1 MSAIA
6 IITARG
12 GSKRIPRKNIREFC
26 GKPIINYSIEAA
38 LESGIFDEVMVS
50 TDDEEIAQIARKA
63 GANVPFFRS
72 EETSSDTATT
82 ADVLLEVLDEYEKR
96 GKTYEY
102 GCCIYPTAPFITAE
116 KLKDAMDKL
125 VKSGAESIVP
135 MQEFSYPPQRGL
147 FIDEEGLVKMLH
159 PEYATTRSQ
168 DLQKQYHE
176 CGQFYIFRNDAFKI
190 QKDTTMERSIPYI
203 IDPMESQDIDTE
215 SDWKFA
221 EMKYSFLC
229 MEKSHDELRR
239 AIEKRLDEIL

>member
-12 GSKRIPRKNIREFC
+12 GSKRIPRKNIKIFN

-38 LESGIFDEVMVS
+38 LESGIFEEVMVS
-50 TDDEEIAQIARKA
+50 TDDEEIAEIAKNA

-72 EETSSDTATT
+72 AETSTDTATT
-82 ADVLLEVLDEYEKR
+82 ADVLLEVLDRYEEMGR
-96 GKTYEY
+96 SFEY
-102 GCCIYPTAPFITAE
+102 GCCIYPTAPFVTAR
-116 KLKDAMDKL
+116 KLKEAMDEL
-125 VKSGAESIVP
+125 AKSGAESIVP

-147 FIDEEGLVKMLH
+147 FIDDKGLVKMLH

-190 QKDTTMERSIPYI
+190 QKDTTMEKSIPYI
-203 IDPMESQDIDTE
+203 IDPVESQDIDNE
-215 SDWKFA
+215 SDWLLA
-221 EMKYSFLC
+221 ELKYRFLT
-229 MEKSHDELRR
+229 EQG
-239 AIEKRLDEIL
+239 ILK

>member
-116 KLKDAMDKL
+116 KLKDAMDML

-203 IDPMESQDIDTE
+203 IDPMESQDIDNE

-221 EMKYSFLC
+221 EMKYSFLS

>member
-12 GSKRIPRKNIREFC
+12 GSKRIPRKNIKIFN

-38 LESGIFDEVMVS
+38 LESGIFEEVMVS
-50 TDDEEIAQIARKA
+50 TDDEEIAEIAKKA

-72 EETSSDTATT
+72 AETSTDTATT
-82 ADVLLEVLDEYEKR
+82 ADVLLEVLARYEEMGR
-96 GKTYEY
+96 SFEY
-102 GCCIYPTAPFITAE
+102 GCCIYPTAPFVTAR
-116 KLKDAMDKL
+116 KLREAMDEL

-147 FIDEEGLVKMLH
+147 FIDDKGLVKMLH

-190 QKDTTMERSIPYI
+190 QKDTTMEKSIPYI
-203 IDPMESQDIDTE
+203 IDPVESQDIDNE
-215 SDWKFA
+215 SDWLLA
-221 EMKYSFLC
+221 ELKYRFLT
-229 MEKSHDELRR
+229 EQG
-239 AIEKRLDEIL
+239 ILK

>member
-12 GSKRIPRKNIREFC
+12 GSKRIPRKNIKEFC

-38 LESGIFDEVMVS
+38 LGSGIFDEVMVS
-50 TDDEEIAQIARKA
+50 TDDEEIAEIAKAA
-63 GANVPFFRS
+63 GAKVPFFRS
-72 EETSSDTATT
+72 AETSSDTATT

-96 GKTYEY
+96 GQSFEY
-102 GCCIYPTAPFITAE
+102 GCCIYPTAPFITAR
-116 KLKDAMDKL
+116 KLREALDEL

-147 FIDEEGLVKMLH
+147 FIDDKGLVKMLH

-176 CGQFYIFRNDAFKI
+176 CGQFYIFRNDAFRI
-190 QKDTTMERSIPYI
+190 QKDTTMEKSIPYI
-203 IDPMESQDIDTE
+203 IDPVESQDIDNE
-215 SDWKFA
+215 SDWLLA
-221 EMKYSFLC
+221 ELKYRFLT
-229 MEKSHDELRR
+229 EQGILR
-239 AIEKRLDEIL
+239 

>member
-12 GSKRIPRKNIREFC
+12 GSKRIPRKNIKEFC

-38 LESGIFDEVMVS
+38 LGSGIFDEVMVS
-50 TDDEEIAQIARKA
+50 TDDEEIAEIAKAA
-63 GANVPFFRS
+63 GAKVPFFRS
-72 EETSSDTATT
+72 AETSSDTATT

-96 GKTYEY
+96 GQSFEY
-102 GCCIYPTAPFITAE
+102 GCCIYPTAPFITGR
-116 KLKDAMDKL
+116 KLKEAMDEL

-147 FIDEEGLVKMLH
+147 FIDDKGLVKMLH

-176 CGQFYIFRNDAFKI
+176 CGQFYIFRNDAFRI
-190 QKDTTMERSIPYI
+190 QKDTTMEKSIPYI
-203 IDPMESQDIDTE
+203 IDPVESQDIDNE
-215 SDWKFA
+215 SDWLLA
-221 EMKYSFLC
+221 ELKYRFLT
-229 MEKSHDELRR
+229 EQGILR
-239 AIEKRLDEIL
+239 

>member
-12 GSKRIPRKNIREFC
+12 GSKRIPRKNIKIFC
-26 GKPIINYSIEAA
+26 GKPIIHYSIEAA
-38 LESGIFDEVMVS
+38 IQSGIFDEVMVS
-50 TDDEEIAQIARKA
+50 TDDEEIAEISKAA

-72 EETSSDTATT
+72 AETSSDTATT

-96 GKTYEY
+96 GQSFEY
-102 GCCIYPTAPFITAE
+102 GCCIYPTAPFITPR
-116 KLKDAMDKL
+116 KLKEAMDEL

-147 FIDEEGLVKMLH
+147 FIDDEGLVKMLH
-159 PEYATTRSQ
+159 PEHALTRSQ

-176 CGQFYIFRNDAFKI
+176 CGQFYIFRNDAFRI

-203 IDPMESQDIDTE
+203 IDPVESQDIDNE
-215 SDWKFA
+215 SDWLLA
-221 EMKYSFLC
+221 ELKYRFLT
-229 MEKSHDELRR
+229 EQG
-239 AIEKRLDEIL
+239 ILK

>member
-12 GSKRIPRKNIREFC
+12 GSKRIPRKNIKEFC

-38 LESGIFDEVMVS
+38 LGSGIFDEVMVS
-50 TDDEEIAQIARKA
+50 TDDEEIAEIAKAA
-63 GANVPFFRS
+63 GAKVPFFRS
-72 EETSSDTATT
+72 AETSSDTATT

-96 GKTYEY
+96 GQSFEY
-102 GCCIYPTAPFITAE
+102 GCCIYPTAPFITAR
-116 KLKDAMDKL
+116 KLREAMDEL

-147 FIDEEGLVKMLH
+147 FIDDKGLVKMLH

-176 CGQFYIFRNDAFKI
+176 CGQFYIFRNDAFRI
-190 QKDTTMERSIPYI
+190 QKDTTMEKSIPYI
-203 IDPMESQDIDTE
+203 IDPVESQDIDNE
-215 SDWKFA
+215 SDWLLA
-221 EMKYSFLC
+221 ELKYRFLT
-229 MEKSHDELRR
+229 EQGILR
-239 AIEKRLDEIL
+239 

>member
-12 GSKRIPRKNIREFC
+12 GSKRIPRKNIKEFC

-38 LESGIFDEVMVS
+38 LSSGIFDEVMVS
-50 TDDEEIAQIARKA
+50 TDDEEIAQIAKAA
-63 GANVPFFRS
+63 GAKVPFFRS
-72 EETSSDTATT
+72 AETSSDTATT

-96 GKTYEY
+96 GQSFEY
-102 GCCIYPTAPFITAE
+102 GCCIYPTAPFITAR
-116 KLKDAMDKL
+116 KLKEAMDEL

-147 FIDEEGLVKMLH
+147 FIDDNGLVKMLH

-176 CGQFYIFRNDAFKI
+176 CGQFYIFRNDAFRI
-190 QKDTTMERSIPYI
+190 QKDTTMEKSIPYI
-203 IDPMESQDIDTE
+203 IDPVESQDIDNE
-215 SDWKFA
+215 SDWLLA
-221 EMKYSFLC
+221 ELKYRFLT
-229 MEKSHDELRR
+229 EQGILR
-239 AIEKRLDEIL
+239 